1 MTRKKKRE
9 KWYKRIARGAKK
21 AQGHIREFHT
31 GVQTI
36 AGSLE
41 PPDFENMFGEPSI
54 PKPRRIIKKSR
65 KRKRPRKVVTEYY

>member
-1 MTRKKKRE
+1 MRKKE
-9 KWYKRIARGAKK
+9 KWYKKIAHGAKK
-21 AQGHIREFHT
+21 AQEQVREFHT

-41 PPDFENMFGEPSI
+41 PPDFRSMFGEPTV
-54 PKPRRIIKKSR
+54 PKPRRIVKGT